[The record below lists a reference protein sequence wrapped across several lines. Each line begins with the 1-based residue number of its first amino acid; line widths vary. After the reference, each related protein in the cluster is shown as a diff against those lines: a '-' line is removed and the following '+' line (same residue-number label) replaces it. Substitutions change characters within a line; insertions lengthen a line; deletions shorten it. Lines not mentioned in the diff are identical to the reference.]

1 MRRVLI
7 VCGAGASS
15 TFLARR
21 LSDLAR
27 GAGFSWSVEPAPVD
41 SVIVDSADLVA
52 VTSHVATPEILGGL
66 SSRGVEFVVL
76 PDTVRGGFGADAALT
91 AIAEFFGEDGGNT
104 DSIVEST
111 EVKEYR

>member
-27 GAGFSWSVEPAPVD
+27 GAGLTWSVEPAPVD
-41 SVIVDSADLVA
+41 SLLVDSADLVA
-52 VTSHVATPEILGGL
+52 VTSHVASPEILAGL
-66 SSRGVEFVVL
+66 TSRGLDYLVL
-76 PDTVRGGFGADAALT
+76 PESVRGGFGADAALT